1 MSNETKTSQEYAID
15 FSKAFADTEA
25 EILPF
30 KEHLKDL
37 KRNYIE
43 NGWLTKEEVR
53 LAVRAYRMLKQDED
67 IAQLAT
73 FYDKLS
79 EPV

>member
-15 FSKAFADTEA
+15 FIKAFADTEA

-30 KEHLKDL
+30 KELLKDL

-79 EPV
+79 ETV

>member
-1 MSNETKTSQEYAID
+1 MSDDVKSSQEYAID
-15 FSKAFADTEA
+15 FIKAFADTEA

-37 KRNYIE
+37 KKNYVE

-53 LAVRAYRMLKQDED
+53 LAVRAYRMLKSDED
-67 IAQLAT
+67 IAQLAV

-79 EPV
+79 ESV

>member
-1 MSNETKTSQEYAID
+1 MSDETRTTQEYALD
-15 FSKAFADTEA
+15 FIKAFADTEA
-25 EILPF
+25 EILPY

-37 KRNYIE
+37 KKNYVE

-73 FYDKLS
+73 FYDTLS
-79 EPV
+79 ETV

>member
-1 MSNETKTSQEYAID
+1 MNGNNKTSQEYAID
-15 FSKAFADTEA
+15 FIRAFADTEA

-37 KRNYIE
+37 KKNYIE

-79 EPV
+79 ETV

>member
-1 MSNETKTSQEYAID
+1 MVALE
-15 FSKAFADTEA
+15 EA
-25 EILPF
+25 MEPF
-30 KEHLKDL
+30 KEQKKEL
-37 KRNYIE
+37 RVEYVE

-79 EPV
+79 ETV

>member
-1 MSNETKTSQEYAID
+1 MDANNKTSQEYAID
-15 FSKAFADTEA
+15 FIRAFADTEA

-37 KRNYIE
+37 KKNYVE

-79 EPV
+79 ETV

>member
-1 MSNETKTSQEYAID
+1 MSEETKNSQEYAID
-15 FSKAFADTEA
+15 FIKAFADTEA

-37 KRNYIE
+37 KKNYVE
-43 NGWLTKEEVR
+43 NGWLTKEELR

-73 FYDKLS
+73 FYEKLS
-79 EPV
+79 ETV

>member
-1 MSNETKTSQEYAID
+1 MSDNTKTSQEYAID
-15 FSKAFADTEA
+15 FIKAFADAEA

-37 KRNYIE
+37 KKNYVE
-43 NGWLTKEEVR
+43 NGWLTKEELR

-79 EPV
+79 ESV